1 MMLRQILLPGVAVFA
16 TGLAFAQEVT
26 PATPAAPVASAPQ
39 AATPAPPP
47 SDAKTVNKE
56 VVTQSPATSA
66 DSARPVSN
74 PLEGELDAE
83 KIMAAQKAG
92 YTVKNE
98 NGQTLLCRR
107 DLKTGSRLRYQTS
120 CLTAR
125 EWEQLQN
132 ENALILK
139 SMERRPRMSNQ

>member
-1 MMLRQILLPGVAVFA
+1 MFRRVWLMGVAVCA
-16 TGLAFAQEVT
+16 TGPAFAQEVS
-26 PATPAAPVASAPQ
+26 PAVPAPPPAGTTPQ

-47 SDAKTVNKE
+47 SDAKTVNTQ
-56 VVTQSPATSA
+56 VVTQPAPAASA
-66 DSARPVSN
+66 TAAPS

-92 YTVKNE
+92 YQIKNE

-107 DLKTGSRLRYQTS
+107 DLQTGSRLRHKTS

-132 ENALILK
+132 DNQLILK
-139 SMERRPRMSNQ
+139 ALERRPRMTNK